1 MTPMRRLVV
10 SFICLS
16 AIGAIG
22 APGSVW
28 ADTVAHSD
36 AAFMKDAAQA
46 GNFEVQGSQLALTK
60 ASSAQ
65 VKTFAQ
71 QMIDDHTKA
80 GQELATLAASK
91 GVKLSNEPSIAE
103 KAKLKLLGTHEGAKF
118 DAKYAESVGVSAHE
132 DAVKLF
138 TKAASEAKDADV
150 KAFAAKTLP
159 TLQHHL
165 QMAQDLKAAVA
176 PK

>member
-10 SFICLS
+10 SLICLS
-16 AIGAIG
+16 AIGA
-22 APGSVW
+22 ASSVW

-36 AAFMKDAAQA
+36 ASFMKDAAEA
-46 GNFEVQGSQLALTK
+46 GNFEVAGSQLALTK

-80 GQELATLAASK
+80 GQELATLATSK
-91 GVKLSNEPSIAE
+91 GVKLSSDPSIAQ

-138 TKAASEAKDADV
+138 TKAANEAKDADV
-150 KAFAAKTLP
+150 KAFAAKILP